1 MSSWLTD
8 RGGNHEGGNGNEYFP
23 SHKQH
28 SFSYLYLST
37 FYKSRLDCASC
48 YFNKKK
54 NQSKVFV
61 TIFLNGCTTMWVSL
75 ALKTINL
82 SFVHSSPSPSQTS
95 KECSW
100 WGFPSVCIP
109 TVCGKTFPACYA
121 EMHTCR
127 APEVTGV
134 PATHTRT
141 EFIGHAWLGTNYLL
155 LCIPTCAVHTWE
167 RHFSTSSFTCSRKWS
182 HFFISLFLSHLFP
195 HLFFCSFYFN
205 NFRLSFFE
213 ATQSATSEKVISDSS
228 LYWD

>member
-1 MSSWLTD
+1 MSSRLTD

-54 NQSKVFV
+54 SIKSFCYYFPKRMHDNVGLSGFKDYRPGLCPLFSLPQSNQQGMQLMRISQCVY
-61 TIFLNGCTTMWVSL
+61 TYSMWKNIPSL
-75 ALKTINL
+75 LCGDAHLQGT
-82 SFVHSSPSPSQTS
+82 
-95 KECSW
+95 
-100 WGFPSVCIP
+100 WGHRGPC
-109 TVCGKTFPACYA
+109 
-121 EMHTCR
+121 H
-127 APEVTGV
+127 
-134 PATHTRT
+134 THTDRVYRT
-141 EFIGHAWLGTNYLL
+141 CMTGDQLPVALYSNLRCAYLRKTL
-155 LCIPTCAVHTWE
+155 L
-167 RHFSTSSFTCSRKWS
+167 TSSFTCSRKWS